1 MYIIINKT
9 KNTIV
14 HYTGNFSSDLDEDLE
29 QGDLI
34 IIISTYSNTIKVPI
48 KKKGSWGQYWDWIDY
63 KLPIE
68 LLTNI

>member
-1 MYIIINKT
+1 MYIIVNKT

-14 HYTGNFSSDLDEDLE
+14 NYSGNFSNLDEDLE

-34 IIISTYSNTIKVPI
+34 IVISTYSNTIKVPI
-48 KKKGSWGQYWDWIDY
+48 KKASYWEWIDY

>member
-9 KNTIV
+9 KGTIMN
-14 HYTGNFSSDLDEDLE
+14 YSGNFQNLDEYLE

-48 KKKGSWGQYWDWIDY
+48 KKASWWEWIDY
-63 KLPIE
+63 ELPIE

>member
-1 MYIIINKT
+1 MYIIVNKT

-14 HYTGNFSSDLDEDLE
+14 HYSGNFSNLDEDLE

-48 KKKGSWGQYWDWIDY
+48 KKGSYWEWIDY
-63 KLPIE
+63 ELPIK